1 MKNGSSIYIHI
12 SSKDKILDPS
22 LNKYP
27 NGFETASRY
36 DFTKWLTRCG
46 NACLAKTCIVVLSLG
61 DLNKI
66 MYLVLR
72 DIVREHFLCC

>member
-1 MKNGSSIYIHI
+1 MKNGSSIYIYTFHQRI
-12 SSKDKILDPS
+12 KYWS

-36 DFTKWLTRCG
+36 DFTKWLTPCG

-61 DLNKI
+61 ELNKI